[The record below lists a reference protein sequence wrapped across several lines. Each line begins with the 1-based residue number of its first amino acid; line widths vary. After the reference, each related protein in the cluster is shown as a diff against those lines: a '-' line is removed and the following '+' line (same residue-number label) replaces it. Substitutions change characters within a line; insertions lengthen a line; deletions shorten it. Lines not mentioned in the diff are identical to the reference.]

1 MRTGRYG
8 NVQRGRIGVALVCL
22 LLLMTAL
29 AGCSRLLPRSQE
41 VTRSKWHSFEQIKA
55 AYDQIVPGSSLADL
69 AAMGFDLEKTPNLQ
83 LLNATELAV
92 LFQSTP
98 PEALPPEL
106 QGCLNQPDACRA
118 CVYDLQRLHS
128 RRVGNFWADFFN
140 FHRKTS
146 VSGWRFKMLLVL
158 HRDQVV
164 YRPWSGTA
172 AIATCREERNPLG
185 PLQSSGDRLLRL
197 AY

>member
-128 RRVGNFWADFFN
+128 RRVGNFWADFFQLSPQN
-140 FHRKTS
+140 I
-146 VSGWRFKMLLVL
+146 G
-158 HRDQVV
+158 
-164 YRPWSGTA
+164 
-172 AIATCREERNPLG
+172 
-185 PLQSSGDRLLRL
+185 LRL
-197 AY
+197 AFQDAAGIASRSGGLPAVEWHGGYRYLSRRT